1 MQFKN
6 NTKQRNTSIQ
16 GLRSFKDTLP
26 KNLKKIINKKGHIYS
41 ETLSN
46 WKYLVGN
53 ELFKVCFPKTFKNSN
68 RFGVSTLV
76 VMVKRGHEVDVEY
89 SKKNILDKMNNF
101 FGYDVVEKLKFIS
114 FDDEQKT
121 NSSNETK
128 SNNVAI
134 SKYRDKI
141 IILGSFSNLNAEE
154 IKRITVGNKDAKITI
169 IAFESLTCSHC
180 ANFHK
185 NVYPELKKEYLD
197 TGLAK
202 IEFRHFPLDIAA
214 FNASKVAQCNN
225 DGNSDILESLYANQ
239 QKWVK
244 GSSVEE
250 ANKNLQIFLKNEGFS
265 IDFESCVNNK
275 NIEDFVL
282 NDRIEGAKNFKIS
295 STPTIIIN
303 NKKFE
308 KKLNYKNLK
317 KALEKMI

>member
-53 ELFKVCFPKTFKNSN
+53 ELFKVCFPKKFKNSN

-101 FGYDVVEKLKFIS
+101 FGYDVVEKLKFVS

-134 SKYRDKI
+134 SRYRDKI
-141 IILGSFSNLNAEE
+141 KDVRNEK
-154 IKRITVGNKDAKITI
+154 IKK
-169 IAFESLTCSHC
+169 SLTELT
-180 ANFHK
+180 K
-185 NVYPELKKEYLD
+185 VYKE
-197 TGLAK
+197 K
-202 IEFRHFPLDIAA
+202 
-214 FNASKVAQCNN
+214 
-225 DGNSDILESLYANQ
+225 
-239 QKWVK
+239 
-244 GSSVEE
+244 
-250 ANKNLQIFLKNEGFS
+250 
-265 IDFESCVNNK
+265 
-275 NIEDFVL
+275 
-282 NDRIEGAKNFKIS
+282 
-295 STPTIIIN
+295 
-303 NKKFE
+303 
-308 KKLNYKNLK
+308 
-317 KALEKMI
+317 

>member
-76 VMVKRGHEVDVEY
+76 VMVKRGHEVYVEY

-134 SKYRDKI
+134 SRYRDKI
-141 IILGSFSNLNAEE
+141 KDVRNEK
-154 IKRITVGNKDAKITI
+154 IKK
-169 IAFESLTCSHC
+169 SLTELT
-180 ANFHK
+180 K
-185 NVYPELKKEYLD
+185 VYKE
-197 TGLAK
+197 K
-202 IEFRHFPLDIAA
+202 
-214 FNASKVAQCNN
+214 
-225 DGNSDILESLYANQ
+225 
-239 QKWVK
+239 
-244 GSSVEE
+244 
-250 ANKNLQIFLKNEGFS
+250 
-265 IDFESCVNNK
+265 
-275 NIEDFVL
+275 
-282 NDRIEGAKNFKIS
+282 
-295 STPTIIIN
+295 
-303 NKKFE
+303 
-308 KKLNYKNLK
+308 
-317 KALEKMI
+317 